1 MTIQGFNHG
10 EQIFATAMQIFNQ
23 FDITIEIGSDFNKYR
38 RLLLEHR
45 PQQPLGPPFD
55 PNIHQLNAKNAFWL
69 IAKGPDGAVIH
80 TQAMRVLDLKSFSLA
95 DHLCESFRG
104 FTPVGPDIDLAAS
117 RYRAGPG
124 AQKICGT
131 VCYHGELWMDDRL
144 GAYRGSGLSAVLGRF
159 AFLICVKQLSPDYV
173 FGFVARP
180 VIFKGLAERLGY
192 MHSEP
197 ASIRWRLHNKDRALE
212 GFMVWMARDD
222 LQFMMTIPLVD
233 LVA

>member
-80 TQAMRVLDLKSFSLA
+80 T
-95 DHLCESFRG
+95 
-104 FTPVGPDIDLAAS
+104 
-117 RYRAGPG
+117 
-124 AQKICGT
+124 
-131 VCYHGELWMDDRL
+131 
-144 GAYRGSGLSAVLGRF
+144 
-159 AFLICVKQLSPDYV
+159 
-173 FGFVARP
+173 
-180 VIFKGLAERLGY
+180 
-192 MHSEP
+192 
-197 ASIRWRLHNKDRALE
+197 
-212 GFMVWMARDD
+212 
-222 LQFMMTIPLVD
+222 
-233 LVA
+233 